1 LDRCGQRNAFLG
13 DSCEVSKSVG
23 DTRILQEVGK
33 EPVINQCN
41 GRDGVADRLFDLVGR
56 LQMLAHCRER
66 VVQRRQLVRPLR
78 LLPRVL
84 DLVED
89 VLLDKGFLG
98 NRIAYDV
105 SYAENGV
112 SLGLRREDR
121 HSCETK
127 DCPFHVSIDG
137 FYDWTRHS

>member
-56 LQMLAHCRER
+56 LEMLAHCRER
-66 VVQRRQLVRPLR
+66 VVQGRQLVRPLR
-78 LLPRVL
+78 LLPCIL
-84 DLVED
+84 ELIED
-89 VLLDKGFLG
+89 VLLDKSLLG
-98 NRIAYDV
+98 DRVAHNVADT
-105 SYAENGV
+105 ENGV
-112 SLGLRREDR
+112 SSGLHREER
-121 HSCETK
+121 GNCETK
-127 DCPFHVSIDG
+127 DCFLHGWGSYDG
-137 FYDWTRHS
+137 KRHHS